1 LVECDGVNFKRLFSR
16 ARAALFDGNS
26 VEYVAFLIAPE
37 CGNMHVAHNVV
48 RAAEVDIKMRRKPDV
63 RSVKLPLRRKDRRRG
78 IVWWTRRPREL
89 RT

>member
-1 LVECDGVNFKRLFSR
+1 MTFEQAFKR

-37 CGNMHVAHNVV
+37 CGNMYEAHNVV
-48 RAAEVDIKMRRKPDV
+48 RAAELDIKLRRKPDLQATH
-63 RSVKLPLRRKDRRRG
+63 LPLRRRDRRRG

-89 RT
+89 RKSV